1 MTQGEGKGRV
11 TGIGGLFFRTKDPKA
26 LKAWYAKHL
35 GFPEGGDPWVQ
46 EAGMTV
52 FEPFA
57 FKSDYFP
64 LEKAYML
71 NLRVEGL
78 DALVGRLEA
87 SGIRAERRADWDGDG
102 SYGRFARIADPEGN
116 EIELWEPPPG

>member
-1 MTQGEGKGRV
+1 MTQHKGRV
-11 TGIGGLFFRTKDPKA
+11 TGIGGLFFRAKDPKA
-26 LKAWYAKHL
+26 LKAWYVEHL
-35 GFPEGGDPWVQ
+35 GFPDGGEPWLQ

-64 LEKAYML
+64 LEKLHML

-78 DALVGRLEA
+78 DALVDRLA
-87 SGIRAERRADWDGDG
+87 KAGVVADRRPEWDGDG
-102 SYGRFARIADPEGN
+102 SYGRFARIVDPEGN
-116 EIELWEPPPG
+116 PIELWEALAPS